1 MPAEGNN
8 MAFTHAVIFTGGDS
22 PNSKVLA
29 HLVDDALV
37 IAADSGYG
45 HAQSLGMQ
53 PHLLVGDM
61 DSIADSDVADARDR
75 NVEIHTY
82 DVAKDET
89 DTEIAVSCAIQR
101 GVTNIT
107 VVSGGGDRFDHLLG
121 MVHSLAA
128 TQCSLY
134 VGNAHIC
141 FARPD
146 APCSLSVPIGEVIS
160 LIPLGGSSV
169 ISTTGLQW
177 NLANEELQAF
187 ASRGVSN
194 IATHTKISVTVTHG
208 SVAIIQPF
216 SLGGNK

>member
-22 PNSKVLA
+22 PNPNVLT
-29 HLVDDALV
+29 HLVDGALV

-45 HAQSLGMQ
+45 HAQSLGVQ

-61 DSIADSDVADARDR
+61 DSIAASDVADARDR
-75 NVEIHTY
+75 NIEIHTY

-89 DTEIAVSCAIQR
+89 DTEIAVSCAMQR
-101 GVTNIT
+101 GITNIT

-128 TQCSLY
+128 THCTLY
-134 VGNAHIC
+134 IGNARMC

-146 APCSLSVPIGEVIS
+146 VPASLSVSVDDTIS
-160 LIPLGGSSV
+160 LIPLGGPCV

-177 NLANEELQAF
+177 NLSNEELQPF

-194 IATHTKISVTVTHG
+194 TATNSNVSVTVTRG

-216 SLGGNK
+216 FLGGNQ

>member
-1 MPAEGNN
+1 
-8 MAFTHAVIFTGGDS
+8 MALTHAVIFTGGDS

-29 HLVDDALV
+29 HLADDALV

-45 HAQSLGMQ
+45 HAQSLGVQ

-61 DSIADSDVADARDR
+61 DSIAASDVADAQERKI
-75 NVEIHTY
+75 EIHTF
-82 DVAKDET
+82 DAAKDET
-89 DTEIAVSCAIQR
+89 DTEIAISYAMQR
-101 GVTNIT
+101 GIANIT

-121 MVHSLAA
+121 MVHSLA
-128 TQCSLY
+128 TTHCTLY
-134 VGNAHIC
+134 IGNARVC

-146 APCSLSVPIGEVIS
+146 APASLSVSIEDVIS
-160 LIPLGGSSV
+160 LIPIGGSCV

-177 NLANEELQAF
+177 NLSNEELQAF

-194 IATHTKISVTVTHG
+194 TATNLKVSVTVTLG

-216 SLGGNK
+216 FLGGRH

>member
-8 MAFTHAVIFTGGDS
+8 MALTHAVIFTGGDS

-29 HLVDDALV
+29 HLADDALV

-45 HAQSLGMQ
+45 HAQSLGVQ

-61 DSIADSDVADARDR
+61 DSIAASDVADAQERKI
-75 NVEIHTY
+75 EIHTF
-82 DVAKDET
+82 DAAKDET
-89 DTEIAVSCAIQR
+89 DTEIAISYAMQR
-101 GVTNIT
+101 GIANIT

-121 MVHSLAA
+121 MVHSLA
-128 TQCSLY
+128 TTHCTLY
-134 VGNAHIC
+134 IGNARVC

-146 APCSLSVPIGEVIS
+146 APASLSVSIEDVIS
-160 LIPLGGSSV
+160 LIPIGGSCV

-177 NLANEELQAF
+177 NLSNEELQAF

-194 IATHTKISVTVTHG
+194 TATNLKVSVTVTLG

-216 SLGGNK
+216 FLGGRH

>member
-1 MPAEGNN
+1 

-22 PNSKVLA
+22 PNSKVLV
-29 HLVDDALV
+29 HLPDGVLV
-37 IAADSGYG
+37 IAVDSGYA

-61 DSIADSDVADARDR
+61 DSISAADIADALERKI
-75 NVEIHTY
+75 EIHSF
-82 DVAKDET
+82 DAAKDET
-89 DTEIAVSCAIQR
+89 DTEIAVSCALQLGI
-101 GVTNIT
+101 TNIT

-121 MVHSLAA
+121 MVHSLA
-128 TQCSLY
+128 TTHCILY
-134 VGNAHIC
+134 LGNARIC

-146 APCSLSVPIGEVIS
+146 APTNLSVSVDDTLS
-160 LIPLGGSSV
+160 LIPIGGSCV

-177 NLANEELQAF
+177 NLSNEELQAF

-194 IATHTKISVTVTHG
+194 IANNTTISVDVTHG

-216 SLGGNK
+216 FLGGPQ

>member
-1 MPAEGNN
+1 

-22 PNSKVLA
+22 PNSRVLA

-37 IAADSGYG
+37 IAADSGYA
-45 HAQSLGMQ
+45 HAQSLGIQ

-61 DSIADSDVADARDR
+61 DSIAASDVADARDR

-89 DTEIAVSCAIQR
+89 DTEIAISYAMQR
-101 GVTNIT
+101 RITNIT

-121 MVHSLAA
+121 MVHSLA
-128 TQCSLY
+128 TTHCTLY
-134 VGNAHIC
+134 IGNARVC

-146 APCSLSVPIGEVIS
+146 APASLSVSIDDVIS
-160 LIPLGGSSV
+160 LIPIGGSCV

-194 IATHTKISVTVTHG
+194 TATNLNVSVTVTLG

-216 SLGGNK
+216 FLGGKQ

>member
-1 MPAEGNN
+1 

-22 PNSKVLA
+22 PNPNVLT
-29 HLVDDALV
+29 HLVDGALV

-45 HAQSLGMQ
+45 HAQSLGVQ

-89 DTEIAVSCAIQR
+89 DTEIAVSCAMQR
-101 GVTNIT
+101 GITNIT

-128 TQCSLY
+128 THCTLY
-134 VGNAHIC
+134 IGNARMC

-146 APCSLSVPIGEVIS
+146 VPASLSVSVDDTIS
-160 LIPLGGSSV
+160 LIPLGGPCV

-177 NLANEELQAF
+177 NLSNEELQPF

-194 IATHTKISVTVTHG
+194 TATNSNVSVTVTRG

-216 SLGGNK
+216 FLGGNQ

>member
-37 IAADSGYG
+37 IAADSGYA

-61 DSIADSDVADARDR
+61 DSIAASDVADAQER
-75 NVEIHTY
+75 NIDVHTF
-82 DVAKDET
+82 DAAKDET
-89 DTEIAVSCAIQR
+89 DTEIAVSIALQR
-101 GVTNIT
+101 GITNIT

-121 MVHSLAA
+121 MVHSLA
-128 TQCSLY
+128 TTHCTLY
-134 VGNAHIC
+134 IGNARVC
-141 FARPD
+141 FAQPD
-146 APCSLSVPIGEVIS
+146 APASLSVAVDDTIS
-160 LIPLGGSSV
+160 LIPIGGSCV

-177 NLANEELQAF
+177 NLSSEELQAF

-194 IATHTKISVTVTHG
+194 TATNSNVSVTVTRG

-216 SLGGNK
+216 FLGEK

>member
-1 MPAEGNN
+1 

-29 HLVDDALV
+29 HLVDGALV
-37 IAADSGYG
+37 IAADSGYA
-45 HAQSLGMQ
+45 HAQSLGLQ

-61 DSIADSDVADARDR
+61 DSIAASDVADAQERKID
-75 NVEIHTY
+75 IHTF
-82 DVAKDET
+82 DAAKDET
-89 DTEIAVSCAIQR
+89 DTEIAISYALQR
-101 GVTNIT
+101 GIANIT

-121 MVHSLAA
+121 MVHSLA
-128 TQCSLY
+128 TTHCTLY
-134 VGNAHIC
+134 IGNARVC

-146 APCSLSVPIGEVIS
+146 APASLSVSIEDVIS
-160 LIPLGGSSV
+160 LIPIGGSCV

-177 NLANEELQAF
+177 NLSNEELQAF

-194 IATHTKISVTVTHG
+194 TATNLNVSVTVTLG

-216 SLGGNK
+216 FLGGKQ